1 MWSVPF
7 VLAGVRFGSCGGAG
21 LSKRRAHRTFR
32 ENQFRC
38 CHKSFFTL
46 RRDRDV
52 MKISA
57 AMGVEVGGVFFSC
70 A

>member
-1 MWSVPF
+1 MVVCS
-7 VLAGVRFGSCGGAG
+7 LLRMGVCFGFGMGA
-21 LSKRRAHRTFR
+21 LPSKARAHRTFR

-46 RRDRDV
+46 RSDCGV

-57 AMGVEVGGVFFSC
+57 VIGVDAGGVFFSC
-70 A
+70 S

>member
-7 VLAGVRFGSCGGAG
+7 VLTGVRFGSRGGTG
-21 LSKRRAHRTFR
+21 FSKCRAHHTFR

-46 RRDRDV
+46 RRDCGV

-57 AMGVEVGGVFFSC
+57 AMGVEVGGVFLACS
-70 A
+70 